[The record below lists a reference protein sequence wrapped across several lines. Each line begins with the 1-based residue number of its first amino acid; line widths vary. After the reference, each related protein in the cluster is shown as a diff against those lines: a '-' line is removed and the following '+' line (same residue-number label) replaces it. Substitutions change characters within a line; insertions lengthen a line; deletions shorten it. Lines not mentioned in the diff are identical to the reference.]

1 MSKSM
6 VSDSGWFDG
15 NRTKFENWWR
25 EIQLFI
31 KSNRVMETDNR
42 ITVIL
47 ACLREGIVSIYTQ
60 RKLDKLDEE
69 LETQDWEEFVKE
81 IKATFSDKMKTADVK
96 WKIETFKQGK

>member
-1 MSKSM
+1 
-6 VSDSGWFDG
+6 
-15 NRTKFENWWR
+15 
-25 EIQLFI
+25 
-31 KSNRVMETDNR
+31 METDNG

-47 ACLREGIVSIYTQ
+47 ACLRRGVVGIYTQ

-81 IKATFSDKMKTADVK
+81 IKTTFSDKMKTVDIK